1 MSVNKPVVA
10 IVGRPNVGKSTLFN
24 RIVQKRRSIVHAESG
39 VTRDRVYEAVDWA
52 GQDFVLIDTGGYVPD
67 SRDQMEAAIRTQV
80 KLAIEEADQLLFV
93 TDARDLVTNLDLEI
107 ARLLR
112 KSGKPVTLTVNKSDS
127 ERYEARQYDFYSL
140 GLGDPLPISAMNGR
154 RIGDLLD
161 VVVQKF
167 PQKRPQSK
175 PDKPGLNLAIVG
187 MPNAGKS
194 SLLNALIGKEK
205 AIVTDIPGT
214 TRDSV
219 DTTLKYYGET
229 ITLIDTA
236 GLRKKS
242 RIKNNVEFYSTVRA
256 SKAVERSDISVVVVD
271 ATQGFNRQDADI
283 VRQVIERKKGL
294 IVTINKWDLIDKES
308 QPLHQ
313 YKQEIIY
320 RLPALRYY
328 PLLFISALTKR
339 RVYTVLKTAQEVA
352 QARRQR
358 ITTPRLNAY
367 FQDILRTTPPPSVK
381 GKYIRIKYVNQVRV
395 QPPVFLFFCNYPRL
409 VPRDYRRF
417 LENKLRD
424 EFGFCG
430 VPLTVKFREK

>member
-24 RIVQKRRSIVHAESG
+24 RIIQKRRSIVHAASG

-52 GQDFVLIDTGGYVPD
+52 GHEFVLIDTGGYVPD

-93 TDARDLVTNLDLEI
+93 VDARDMLTSLDMEI
-107 ARLLR
+107 AQLLR
-112 KSGKPVTLTVNKSDS
+112 KSGKPVSLAVNKSDS
-127 ERYEARQYDFYSL
+127 QRYEAHHYDFYTL
-140 GLGDPLPISAMNGR
+140 GLGDPLPISALNGL

-161 VVVQKF
+161 VVVDHF
-167 PQKRPQSK
+167 PEQAAPGKSEQ
-175 PDKPGLNLAIVG
+175 PGLNLAIVG

-194 SLLNALIGKEK
+194 SLLNALIGREK

-214 TRDSV
+214 TRDSI
-219 DTTLKYYGET
+219 DTTVKYYGET

-256 SKAVERSDISVVVVD
+256 NKAVERSDITLVVVD

-294 IVTINKWDLIDKES
+294 IVTVNKWDLIDKEA

-313 YKQEIIY
+313 YKNEIIY
-320 RLPALRYY
+320 RLPALRWY
-328 PLLFISALTKR
+328 PLLFISARTKQ
-339 RVYTVLKTAQEVA
+339 RVFEILKIAREVD
-352 QARRQR
+352 QARRLR
-358 ITTPRLNAY
+358 ISTPRLNDY
-367 FQDILRTTPPPSVK
+367 FQTVLQTTPPPSVK
-381 GKYIRIKYVNQVRV
+381 GKHIKIKFVNQVRV
-395 QPPVFLFFCNYPRL
+395 QPPVLLFFCNYPRL

-417 LENKLRD
+417 LENKLRA
-424 EFGFCG
+424 EFGFFG
-430 VPLTVKFREK
+430 VPLTLKFREK